1 MSAPRIEPTWA
12 EALAAEFGA
21 PYMSE
26 LRAFLVEERAVAT
39 ILPPMAQ
46 IFSAFDRTPLPAVKV
61 VILGQDPY
69 MRPGQA
75 HGLSFS
81 VPRGVRVPP
90 SLQNIYKE
98 LGSDVGLPR
107 PEHGDLTRWADQGV
121 LLLNALLTVREGAP
135 LSHAGHGWERF
146 TDAVIATL
154 DARCEGLVFL
164 LWGRPAQQ
172 KAAHIDPRRH
182 LVLKAAHPSPMA
194 ADRGFFGCRH
204 FSKANAWLEARGVA
218 PIDWRP

>member
-1 MSAPRIEPTWA
+1 MA
-12 EALAAEFGA
+12 
-21 PYMSE
+21 E
-26 LRAFLVEERAVAT
+26 LRRFLTEERRVAT
-39 ILPPMAQ
+39 ILPPMPQ
-46 IFSAFDRTPLPAVKV
+46 IFAAFDRTPLPAVKV

-98 LGSDVGLPR
+98 LGADLGLPR
-107 PEHGDLTRWADQGV
+107 PDHGDLTRWADQGV
-121 LLLNALLTVREGAP
+121 LLLNALLTVREGEP
-135 LSHAGHGWERF
+135 FSHAGHGWERF
-146 TDAVIATL
+146 TDAAIAAL
-154 DARCEGLVFL
+154 DQRREGLVFL

-172 KAAHIDPRRH
+172 KAAHIDARRH

-204 FSKANAWLEARGVA
+204 FSKANAYLEARGVA
-218 PIDWRP
+218 PVDWRP